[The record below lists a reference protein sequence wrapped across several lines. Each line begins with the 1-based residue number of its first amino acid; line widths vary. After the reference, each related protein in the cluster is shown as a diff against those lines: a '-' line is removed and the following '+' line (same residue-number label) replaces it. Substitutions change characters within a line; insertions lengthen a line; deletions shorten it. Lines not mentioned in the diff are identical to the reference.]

1 MRTAVILIWAGCL
14 WSIARGVLEL
24 LLTGSP
30 GRKLLVLT
38 AALLA
43 LSSSHTPNQT
53 NRPPA

>member
-1 MRTAVILIWAGCL
+1 MCTAVILLWCGCL
-14 WSIARGVLEL
+14 WSITRCVLEL
-24 LLTGSP
+24 LWTASL

-53 NRPPA
+53 DRPPA